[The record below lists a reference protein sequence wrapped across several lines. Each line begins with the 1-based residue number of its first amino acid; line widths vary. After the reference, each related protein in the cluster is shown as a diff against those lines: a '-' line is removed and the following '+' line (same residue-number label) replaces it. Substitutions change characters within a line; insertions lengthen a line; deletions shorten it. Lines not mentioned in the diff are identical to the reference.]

1 MRFDTNSI
9 NVGKIQFNFI
19 FVEAVF
25 QRIAEDYVKNMH
37 SYPENQPKQEGIAIL
52 LFCLWCILILNFNLK
67 LYYLVE
73 QNLDFA
79 LCAKFVFSNDKL
91 LCW

>member
-1 MRFDTNSI
+1 MSFDTNSI

-25 QRIAEDYVKNMH
+25 QRIGEDYVKNMH

-52 LFCLWCILILNFNLK
+52 LF
-67 LYYLVE
+67 
-73 QNLDFA
+73 
-79 LCAKFVFSNDKL
+79 
-91 LCW
+91 